1 MVPVYAATLPP
12 ASVLPL
18 GGSPLL
24 AIDAFGV
31 CVLLTAVLAI
41 GAAILVA
48 RERANRAEGRL
59 RLPVL
64 DGQCALGLLRRGLSS
79 RHNFFT

>member
-1 MVPVYAATLPP
+1 MVPMYAATLPP

-24 AIDAFGV
+24 AVDAFGV
-31 CVLLTAVLAI
+31 CVLLAAVLAI

-48 RERANRAEGRL
+48 RGRASRVEGRL
-59 RLPVL
+59 CLRVLDSRCDLRLP
-64 DGQCALGLLRRGLSS
+64 RRSLSG